1 MGRGVRG
8 KVSVF
13 AQPLVGEG
21 QWKEKDF
28 AITLRLIMEVLR
40 VRERIKKSINVK
52 PIHAQVIFIYSFDF
66 L

>member
-1 MGRGVRG
+1 MDRGVRG

-13 AQPLVGEG
+13 ARRLVGVE

-28 AITLRLIMEVLR
+28 VITLLLIMEVLR
-40 VRERIKKSINVK
+40 VRGQIKKSINVK